1 MNAISIFLADLISQ
15 PGTADTE
22 QGNRE
27 IGQLSQGS
35 LDQTGSLALI
45 VFLILPS

>member
-1 MNAISIFLADLISQ
+1 MKAITIFLAVLISQ
-15 PGTADTE
+15 AGRADTE
-22 QGNRE
+22 QENRE

-45 VFLILPS
+45 VS